1 MPSGRKKPYHHGNL
15 RESLL
20 DAAEAALAEM
30 SLEKVSLREIARRAG
45 VSHAAP
51 KHHFGSLG
59 ALLGEVAARGF
70 DRFVTALNE
79 AASRGDQSPPAR
91 MRSMMR
97 AYLKFAAD
105 NPAAYGLMF
114 GKRDNVEATPHLME
128 AMFAA
133 WAQLEN
139 QVRDVVSESRK
150 TYGAVAVWSAVH
162 GLAMLRMDRKT
173 PPHIDPDAA
182 IENLSRIIVAGLQS
196 EAGS

>member
-1 MPSGRKKPYHHGNL
+1 MPARRKKPYHHGNL

-20 DAAEAALAEM
+20 DAAEAALAAL

-59 ALLGEVAARGF
+59 ALFGEVAARGF
-70 DRFVTALNE
+70 DRFVVFLDE
-79 AASRGDQSPPAR
+79 AASRGEQSPPAR
-91 MRSMMR
+91 MRAMMR
-97 AYLKFAAD
+97 AYLKFAAE

-133 WAQLEN
+133 WAQLEK
-139 QVRDVVSESRK
+139 QVSDVVGEPRK
-150 TYGAVAVWSAVH
+150 LYGAVAVWSAVH

-173 PPHIDPDAA
+173 PPHIDPHAA